1 MSQHPPVTERAE
13 ALIVYIQV
21 DQSALLL
28 QAGSGPRTVYLTAFQ
43 LKPPNRLKQKKMM
56 LRLMQT
62 APARWGRSSEDGQE
76 QSGVITLASTRG
88 GSRDSR

>member
-21 DQSALLL
+21 DQSALLWR
-28 QAGSGPRTVYLTAFQ
+28 AGSGPRTVYLTV
-43 LKPPNRLKQKKMM
+43 KTSKQTKTKKMM

-76 QSGVITLASTRG
+76 QSGVITLASTG
-88 GSRDSR
+88 GGLT

>member
-28 QAGSGPRTVYLTAFQ
+28 RAGSGPRTVYLTAFQ
-43 LKPPNRLKQKKMM
+43 LKPPNRLKQKKND
-56 LRLMQT
+56 
-62 APARWGRSSEDGQE
+62 AEVNANC
-76 QSGVITLASTRG
+76 A
-88 GSRDSR
+88 GSLGTFL